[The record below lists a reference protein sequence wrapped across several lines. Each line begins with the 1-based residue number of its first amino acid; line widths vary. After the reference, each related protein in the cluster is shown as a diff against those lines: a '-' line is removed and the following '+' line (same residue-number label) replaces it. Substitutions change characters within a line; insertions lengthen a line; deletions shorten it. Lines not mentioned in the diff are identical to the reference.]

1 MTTRVSRLQPRSR
14 STHAALLESAR
25 GLFAQKGYEAVSL
38 AEIAA
43 AAAVSK
49 ATVLAHFPDKPSILA
64 AFLSETLSEAARRV
78 LGAGQT
84 DVAGL
89 AGALWPAFSH
99 IVSDRALVRLVT
111 ADCGEAAFGGLEPG
125 LTALR
130 IALDGFCSRAGC
142 ADPALAG
149 RMLQAALL
157 QAAIETR
164 CSIEGREVAPQPP
177 RQMLEDMLGFVLGQG
192 LQASRR
198 EP

>member
-14 STHAALLESAR
+14 TTHAALLDSAR
-25 GLFAQKGYEAVSL
+25 ALFEQKGFEAVSL

-49 ATVLAHFPDKPSILA
+49 ATVLAHFPDKQSILA
-64 AFLSETLSEAARRV
+64 EFLSETLSEAARRV
-78 LGAGQT
+78 MAVRQTDAEALGA
-84 DVAGL
+84 
-89 AGALWPAFSH
+89 ALWPAFAH

-125 LTALR
+125 LDALR
-130 IALDGFCSRAGC
+130 GALEDFAARAGC

-149 RMLQAALL
+149 RMVQAALL

-164 CSIEGREVAPQPP
+164 CHAECGAVDPVLAGARELLGR
-177 RQMLEDMLGFVLGQG
+177 MLGFVLG
-192 LQASRR
+192 R
-198 EP
+198 